1 MVGKSPRSRRDDK
14 KNSVAD
20 ATASR
25 PKTSAQSGS
34 MMTTGPWSTERKERT
49 WLGTRGG
56 YRRWWRGEAAAITP
70 PQRSSQAQLI
80 LDCIDADFCD
90 QGLIF
95 QRSSSFTFVSFAPVQ
110 IFVIFKTFAP
120 FFVQQNST
128 TEKKKN
134 GRPNYRGSE
143 STESERN
150 VKWCSASPVSAL
162 RKQ

>member
-1 MVGKSPRSRRDDK
+1 MLHCYMKPGGRSWLEKVPVAEETTK

-70 PQRSSQAQLI
+70 PQRSSQAPPLSQNGYG
-80 LDCIDADFCD
+80 CIDADCSD
-90 QGLIF
+90 H
-95 QRSSSFTFVSFAPVQ
+95 
-110 IFVIFKTFAP
+110 IFVGA
-120 FFVQQNST
+120 
-128 TEKKKN
+128 
-134 GRPNYRGSE
+134 R
-143 STESERN
+143 
-150 VKWCSASPVSAL
+150 
-162 RKQ
+162 